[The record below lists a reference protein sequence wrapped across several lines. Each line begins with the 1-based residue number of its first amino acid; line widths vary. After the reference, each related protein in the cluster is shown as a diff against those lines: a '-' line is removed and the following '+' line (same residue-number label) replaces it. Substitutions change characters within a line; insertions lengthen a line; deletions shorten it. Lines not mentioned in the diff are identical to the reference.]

1 MDPIG
6 EENVNEPAFGVD
18 QDHGAGE
25 TGMAVAALGCL
36 EAGGAGCAAD
46 ERFVEAESAAA
57 A

>member
-6 EENVNEPAFGVD
+6 EEDVNEPAFGVD
-18 QDHGAGE
+18 PDHGAGE

-46 ERFVEAESAAA
+46 ERFVEAEAAA
-57 A
+57 AA